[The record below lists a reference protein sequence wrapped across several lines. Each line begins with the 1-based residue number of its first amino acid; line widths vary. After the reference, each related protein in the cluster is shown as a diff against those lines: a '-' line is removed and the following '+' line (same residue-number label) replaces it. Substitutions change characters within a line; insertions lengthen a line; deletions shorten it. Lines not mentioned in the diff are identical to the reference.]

1 MLQICCMFHTK
12 GKLYRIALGSNAPAA
27 VNHERCKKNV
37 GSNQETPDFQR
48 IVIFN
53 EFDLAALMNAG

>member
-1 MLQICCMFHTK
+1 MFQLLLIMR
-12 GKLYRIALGSNAPAA
+12 GA
-27 VNHERCKKNV
+27 KKNV
-37 GSNQETPDFQR
+37 GSNQQTPDFQR